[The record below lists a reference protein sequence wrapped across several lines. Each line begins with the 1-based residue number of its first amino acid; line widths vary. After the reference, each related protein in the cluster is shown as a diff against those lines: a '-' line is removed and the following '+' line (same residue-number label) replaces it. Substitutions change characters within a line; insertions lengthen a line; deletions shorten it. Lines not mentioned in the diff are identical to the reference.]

1 MAGLRD
7 PLLDH
12 SDSQGKQGDNSVKYT
27 RVTDYARA
35 GILSKILFLWL
46 NPVLEKGTHTTL
58 RVEDVPILSPEHR
71 ATRMYEAFIANWPKQ
86 YQPNAVRNTLIK
98 TFWKQFIL
106 TSLMALLRVSVL
118 FIGPILIQSFVA
130 VTSGTE
136 SFPFEGYVLVLVLFL
151 AKTTE
156 VTSSHNYQFNCQ
168 KLGILVRSALIS
180 AVYRK
185 GLRLSS
191 FARQSHGVGQI
202 VNYMSVDVQQMSDV
216 VLQLNNIWMVP
227 AQIIVALCIVFYVT
241 GVSAV
246 AGLLV
251 MVVTA
256 VLSFLSATRLR
267 SLQKS
272 IMKGRDSR
280 MRVTVEA
287 LTNMKI
293 IKLQAWDAKFLEN
306 VTKARQVEYS
316 SLTAYMYT
324 TAFNIFIIWLT
335 PLVSCV
341 AVFACIV
348 LRGKDVTAT
357 LAFTTIATV
366 RIVQEP
372 LRLFPQSLIS
382 ISQAMISLERLDNF
396 LWSEELDVAAVE
408 RLPFGHVEPSI
419 VVEGGTFKWSRE
431 LEAPNLF
438 DINLSVKHG
447 SLVAIVG
454 KVGSGKSSLLAALL
468 GEMPKE
474 AGMVKV
480 SGSTAYVAQQ
490 AWIQSGTIQENILF
504 GLPMNTAKYQR
515 ILTKCALRT
524 DLGEMEFG
532 DQTEI
537 GERGLNLSGGQK
549 QRIQLARA
557 IYQDSDV
564 YLLDDIFS
572 AVDAHTGSD
581 LFRDCILD
589 ALSTKTVLLVTHQ
602 IEFLPGADLTLVMRD
617 GRIVQSGH
625 YEDLLTGGTDF
636 EALVEASNEALEKVL
651 PHEQKDQPD
660 SESLTLDL
668 NSPKA
673 FSYSS
678 SPTSPFGVA
687 DANSYFIPSSSPSP
701 LPVSD
706 LSNQAVLERNLSK
719 KWSAPDIKL
728 VHDDESSARMTK
740 EEQRESGSV
749 SYLVYWSYFTRSYGG
764 ALVLLLLIVQT
775 VWQVLQIAGDYWVA
789 YGAASEEGDSV
800 QTSRF
805 VVIYAILAFS
815 CGILVFVR
823 TILVSIVGLTTGQ
836 SFYLGMLRC
845 IFRAPMSFFD
855 TTPTGRILS
864 RASTD
869 QATTDVPI
877 PMFFGAVLAIGFQLV
892 GVLLVTLNV
901 TWQIVFL
908 LFPLGWAYYRY
919 QTCYFATSREL
930 TRVDAL
936 TKAPIIHHF
945 SETIAGFVTVR
956 CFKEQDRF
964 IQINVDRVDSN
975 LRMDFHNQAATE
987 WVGLR
992 MELLGIIVL
1001 CASTLLL
1008 VGLPEGYINKDLVGL
1023 CLTYGMNL
1031 NGCLFVVAWMYCQ
1044 LENKMVAIERIGQY
1058 THLPSEPE
1066 LTIEKTKPA
1075 PTWPDHG
1082 TIVMENLKLRYQP
1095 QAPLVL
1101 KGINVTIKGGHKVG
1115 VVGRTGSGKSTILLA
1130 LFRLVEAAEGVVLI
1144 DNIDIKTLGLNDLRS
1159 RLSIIPQDPTLFDGT
1174 VRSNLDVLEEH
1185 LDAEIWE
1192 ALEKCQLAS
1201 NVKELKGK
1209 LDAPVLENGENWSL
1223 GQRQLFCLGRV
1234 LLKRTQILV
1243 LDEATASVDAQTD
1256 AVMQK
1261 IIRKEF
1267 DNSTVISIAH
1277 RIPTV
1282 MDSNKVLVLDAGKVR
1297 EYASPSTLLDNPH
1310 SLFSS
1315 LVHEYSARSV
1325 SYSDLVSMDHARDQ

>member
-12 SDSQGKQGDNSVKYT
+12 SDSRGGNFDNSEEKVP
-27 RVTDYARA
+27 VTAFAKA
-35 GILSKILFLWL
+35 GVVSKIYFFWL
-46 NPVLEKGTHTTL
+46 NRLLEKGSQKTL
-58 RVEDVPILSPEHR
+58 GVEDVPILSPEHR
-71 ATRMYEAFIANWPKQ
+71 ATRIYEAFITNWPKQ
-86 YQPNAVRNTLIK
+86 YEPNAVRNTLIT

-106 TSLMALLRVSVL
+106 TSFLALLRLSVI
-118 FIGPILIQSFVA
+118 FVGPLLIQSFVA

-136 SFPFEGYVLVLVLFL
+136 SFAFEGYVLVLVLGL

-156 VTSSHNYQFNCQ
+156 VTSAHQYNFNCQ
-168 KLGILVRSALIS
+168 KVGILVRSALIS

-191 FARQSHGVGQI
+191 FARQTHGVGQI

-216 VLQLNNIWMVP
+216 MLQLNNLWVVP
-227 AQIIVALCIVFYVT
+227 AQLTIAFCLIFYVT

-251 MVVTA
+251 MMVTA
-256 VLSFLSATRLR
+256 MITFVSATRLR
-267 SLQKS
+267 SLQKR
-272 IMKGRDSR
+272 IMQGRDSR
-280 MRVTVEA
+280 MLVTVEA
-287 LTNMKI
+287 LTNIKI
-293 IKLQAWDAKFLEN
+293 IKLQAWDSKFLDN
-306 VTKARQVEYS
+306 VTKARQVEYKA
-316 SLTAYMYT
+316 LTNYLFT
-324 TAFNIFIIWLT
+324 SAFITFMHWST
-335 PLVSCV
+335 PLASCV
-341 AVFACIV
+341 AIFACSV
-348 LRGKDVTAT
+348 LTGKDVTAT
-357 LAFTTIATV
+357 MAFTTIATV

-372 LRLFPQSLIS
+372 LRLLPQTFIAL
-382 ISQAMISLERLDNF
+382 SQAMISLERLDNF
-396 LWSEELDVAAVE
+396 FWSEELEVAAVD
-408 RLPFGHVEPSI
+408 RLSFGHEPSI
-419 VVEGGTFKWSRE
+419 VVEGGTFKWGKE
-431 LEAPNLF
+431 LETPTLF
-438 DINLSVKHG
+438 DINLNVKQG

-468 GEMPKE
+468 GEMPE
-474 AGMVKV
+474 AGTVKV

-504 GLPMNTAKYQR
+504 GFPMNEAKYQS
-515 ILTKCALRT
+515 ILDKCALRT
-524 DLGEMEFG
+524 DLDEMELG

-549 QRIQLARA
+549 QRVQLARA

-589 ALSTKTVLLVTHQ
+589 ALASKTVLLVTHQ
-602 IEFLPGADLTLVMRD
+602 IDFLPGADLILVMRD

-651 PHEQKDQPD
+651 PHEQKDQQD
-660 SESLTLDL
+660 SESHVLDL
-668 NSPKA
+668 NSPKTP
-673 FSYSS
+673 SLSR
-678 SPTSPFGVA
+678 SPTSHDRGH
-687 DANSYFIPSSSPSP
+687 DDYFIPGSSPSQ
-701 LPVSD
+701 LQDPVSD
-706 LSNQAVLERNLSK
+706 LPNQAVVERTLSSK
-719 KWSAPDIKL
+719 TWSDHDVKV
-728 VHDDESSARMTK
+728 VHDDEGTARLTE

-749 SYLVYWSYFTRSYGG
+749 SGLVYWTYFTRAYGG

-775 VWQVLQIAGDYWVA
+775 VWQGLQIAGDYWVA
-789 YGAASEEGDSV
+789 YGAAQEEGHSE

-805 VVIYAILAFS
+805 VVIYAMLAFS
-815 CGILVFVR
+815 CGILVFAR
-823 TILVSIVGLTTGQ
+823 TIVVCIVGLKTGQ
-836 SFYLGMLRC
+836 SFYLAMLRSL
-845 IFRAPMSFFD
+845 FRAPMSFFD

-869 QATTDVPI
+869 QAATDVPI
-877 PMFFGAVLAIGFQLV
+877 PLLIGGVLASGFTLM
-892 GVLLVTLNV
+892 GVVIVTLNV
-901 TWQIVFL
+901 TWQIFFL
-908 LFPLGWAYYRY
+908 LLPLGWAYYRY
-919 QTCYFATSREL
+919 QRYYFATSREL

-936 TKAPIIHHF
+936 TKAPVIHHF
-945 SETIAGFVTVR
+945 SETIAGFVTIR
-956 CFKEQDRF
+956 CFQQQDRF
-964 IQINVDRVDSN
+964 IQINVDLVDSN
-975 LRMDFHNQAATE
+975 LRVDFHNQAAAE

-992 MELLGIIVL
+992 MELIGIVIL

-1008 VGLPEGYINKDLVGL
+1008 VALPEGYINTELVGL

-1031 NGCLFVVAWMYCQ
+1031 NGSLYAIAWMYCQ
-1044 LENKMVAIERIGQY
+1044 LENKMVSIERIGQY
-1058 THLPSEPE
+1058 TKLPTEAE
-1066 LTIEKTKPA
+1066 LTIEKTRPA
-1075 PTWPDHG
+1075 STWPDHG
-1082 TIVMENLKLRYQP
+1082 TIVMENLKLRYRP
-1095 QAPLVL
+1095 QTPLVL
-1101 KGINVTIKGGHKVG
+1101 KGINVTIQGGHKVG

-1130 LFRLVEAAEGVVLI
+1130 LFRLVEAAQGVVLI
-1144 DNIDIKTLGLNDLRS
+1144 DDIDIKTLGLNDLRS

-1174 VRSNLDVLEEH
+1174 VRSNLDVLAEH
-1185 LDAEIWE
+1185 SDPEIWE

-1201 NVKELKGK
+1201 SVKELEQK

-1234 LLKRTQILV
+1234 LLKRTRILV

-1261 IIRKEF
+1261 IIRQEF

-1282 MDSNKVLVLDAGKVR
+1282 MDSNKVLVLDAGKVQ

-1310 SLFSS
+1310 SLFAS
-1315 LVHEYSARSV
+1315 LVHEYSARTV
-1325 SYSDLVSMDHARDQ
+1325 SYSDLVSMDHTGDQ